1 MDIFIQ
7 HLPGTILPEDLC
19 EFISR
24 GLAMPK
30 HYGSRIPKSG
40 LHHIEIIEIFDP
52 SKEILEH
59 HGIVELESRSMA
71 CKLVSILNG
80 TLLSSQT
87 VAVRPYFVRS
97 ISRDRRLLHIANL
110 PFDLLEKR
118 AIDRRRAGLRI
129 KHIDCLAAHN

>member
-7 HLPGTILPEDLC
+7 HLPRTILPEDLC

-30 HYGSRIPKSG
+30 CNGLSIPKNG
-40 LHHIEIIEIFDP
+40 LLHIDIIEIFDT
-52 SKEILEH
+52 SKEIIER

-71 CKLVSILNG
+71 CKLVNILDG

-97 ISRDRRLLHIANL
+97 ISRDRRLLHITNL

-118 AIDRRRAGLRI
+118 AIDRRRSGLRI
-129 KHIDCLAAHN
+129 KHIDCFAAHN